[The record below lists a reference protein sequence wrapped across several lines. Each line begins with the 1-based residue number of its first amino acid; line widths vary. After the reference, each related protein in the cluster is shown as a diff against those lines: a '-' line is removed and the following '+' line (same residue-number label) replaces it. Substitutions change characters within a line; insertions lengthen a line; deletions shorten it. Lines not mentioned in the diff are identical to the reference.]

1 VSVPAEVSLQK
12 IKAEL
17 PLVLAYANSAGLV
30 VDTTKLTSE
39 DLRFFVAFK
48 NSIGEES
55 YVEFDCREYPM
66 HPPTVEFVNKDRTER
81 GLKQLY
87 PQGFHKTPC
96 ICMRYNRKAYGERG
110 GPHKDWRLLDW
121 QLPTANGVAIDTL
134 TLMISDLNSKI
145 RASTGRMA

>member
-1 VSVPAEVSLQK
+1 MSVPSEVSLQK

-17 PLVLAYANSAGLV
+17 PLALAYANSAALV
-30 VDTTKLTSE
+30 IDTRRLTSE
-39 DLRFFVAFK
+39 DLRFFVTFK
-48 NSIGEES
+48 NSIGEEF

-66 HPPTVEFVNKDRTER
+66 HPPTVEFVNKERTER

-87 PQGFHKTPC
+87 PQGFHATPC
-96 ICMRYNRKAYGERG
+96 ICMRYNRKAYGERD